1 MKISVIVPAFNEEKL
16 LGASLAKVRDAARAF
31 SARAWEFELIVCDN
45 HSTDR
50 TGEIAREAGAVV
62 VYEPV
67 NQIARARNAG
77 AAAATG
83 DWFVFIDADTHPSPG
98 LFADVADHIADGR
111 WAAGGATI
119 RLDETPWAAGM
130 FVRSWNLLSRLK
142 RWCAGSF
149 IFVRADIFRE
159 LGGFNQEYYAAE
171 ELELSERLKQAARK
185 RGQKLV
191 ILHRHPV
198 TTSARKMK
206 LYTPREMMG
215 LFYRSLFDYK
225 RLTSSREAA
234 FMWYDGRR

>member
-16 LGASLAKVRDAARAF
+16 LGASLGKVRDAIRAF
-31 SARAWEFELIVCDN
+31 SARGWDSELIVCDN

-50 TGEIAREAGAVV
+50 TGEIARAGGAVV
-62 VYEPV
+62 VFEPI

-83 DWFVFIDADTHPSPG
+83 DWFVFIDADTHPSPE
-98 LFADVADHIADGR
+98 LFADVADHIAGGR
-111 WAAGGATI
+111 CAAGGATI
-119 RLDETPWAAGM
+119 RLDETPWVAGM
-130 FVRSWNLLSRLK
+130 IVRSWNALSRLK
-142 RWCAGSF
+142 HWCAGSF

-206 LYTPREMMG
+206 LYTPREMVG